1 MSKKSNEVLSV
12 GGHEF
17 SNPNGWT
24 EKQALSFY
32 MEFLQPLV
40 MAGNVKRMGL
50 SHAMKEGPFDGTVAA
65 WRNK

>member
-1 MSKKSNEVLSV
+1 MSDKLLV

-24 EKQALSFY
+24 EEQAQSFY

-40 MAGNVKRMGL
+40 MAGNIKWMGL
-50 SHAMKEGPFDGTVAA
+50 SQFMKNHTYEEALA
-65 WRNK
+65 SQRKR